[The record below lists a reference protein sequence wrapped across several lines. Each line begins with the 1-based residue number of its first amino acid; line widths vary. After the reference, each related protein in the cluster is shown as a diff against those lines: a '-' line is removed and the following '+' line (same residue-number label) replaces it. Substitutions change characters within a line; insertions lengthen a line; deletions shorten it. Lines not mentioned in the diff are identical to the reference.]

1 MSPHILAKVER
12 TPLATEQSSGA
23 IRLAEPRDQEA
34 VEACVN
40 AAYMKWFLMTGRKP
54 APMEA
59 DYADLIE
66 RRTVHVVDAQAGA
79 CSGVGVVM
87 MPEAH
92 WMFLEN
98 VAVHPDLQHQG
109 LGRRLL
115 AFVEEC
121 AREAGLPEIRLYTG
135 ALMVENIRL
144 YKQLGYQ
151 QTDRRLDHGFD
162 RVFMAKR
169 LDA

>member
-1 MSPHILAKVER
+1 
-12 TPLATEQSSGA
+12 
-23 IRLAEPRDQEA
+23 
-34 VEACVN
+34 
-40 AAYMKWFLMTGRKP
+40 
-54 APMEA
+54 
-59 DYADLIE
+59 
-66 RRTVHVVDAQAGA
+66 VHVVDAQAGA
-79 CSGVGVVM
+79 GIGGVVVM

-144 YKQLGYQ
+144 YERLGYQ